1 MGSLTGVRCATP
13 PDPGSRESNPACP
26 AVSLPFKQ
34 PTHSKVALNIA
45 RLVFGVTTLL
55 AACLLASSCASV
67 QPGPLGAS
75 ALAEA
80 QTFPFFRVYWV
91 GPRFGSEPLAAA
103 DGLRNYISSVGDS
116 VYYGNCATGKGAGL
130 GGNGCVLP
138 LQVTTLVY
146 ARHANAPL
154 GPQRNTVLRG
164 VPAVIFDGG
173 DSIELYT
180 GRLAVDVFSEGLS
193 DGLRAASALRPL
205 NAPGSATAPLPPPV
219 YCPGLSGPRPAA
231 VQAALRNLPGHA
243 CQRVAATLAVDRAL
257 FGKG

>member
-1 MGSLTGVRCATP
+1 
-13 PDPGSRESNPACP
+13 
-26 AVSLPFKQ
+26 VSLPFKQ
-34 PTHSKVALNIA
+34 TTHSKVALNIV
-45 RLVFGVTTLL
+45 RLVLGVATLL
-55 AACLLASSCASV
+55 AACLLASGCANV

-80 QTFPFFRVYWV
+80 QTFPFFRLYWV
-91 GPRFGSEPLAAA
+91 GPRFGSEPLAAV

-146 ARHANAPL
+146 TRHANAPL

-164 VPAVIFDGG
+164 VPAVIFNGG
-173 DSIELYT
+173 ESIELYT
-180 GRLAVDVFSEGLS
+180 GRLAVNVFSENLS
-193 DGLRAASALRPL
+193 NGLRAVNALRPL

-231 VQAALRNLPGHA
+231 VQAALLDLPGHA